1 MGNDPGAFD
10 IKYMPRTSIKGQV
23 LADFVGD
30 DREEQCM
37 DGKISWRGL
46 LTRAIILEG
55 VRRWGNE
62 SKGIWNRA
70 SCGIS

>member
-55 VRRWGNE
+55 VR
-62 SKGIWNRA
+62 
-70 SCGIS
+70 